1 MKIVILAG
9 GFGTRFSEETHKIP
23 KPMIK
28 IKDQPILIHIMNI
41 FLKFGYNE
49 FCLALG
55 YKADLINNYLLDN
68 GFTKIESYTNDNS
81 EALLMHKNNIH
92 VTTVN
97 TGTNTMTGGRVK
109 RLKKFIGNENVCLIL
124 GDNLFHGAGLTGL
137 VRDAASIL
145 SGGMIF
151 GQRVSDPERYGVV
164 VYDENNRATSI
175 EEKPQNPKSK
185 YAITGL
191 YFYDCHAPKYAK
203 QLKPSQRG
211 ELEITDLNNIYLERS
226 SLNVIRLNRGFA
238 WLDTGTHNSL
248 IEAHQF
254 VQTVEKR
261 QDIKIACLEEIAY
274 RRGWINQQQLQELAK
289 PLLKS
294 GYGKYLMQLL
304 TE

>member
-68 GFTKIESYTNDNS
+68 GFTKIESYTNDNG

-109 RLKKFIGNENVCLIL
+109 RLKKFIGNETFMLTYGDGVADININNLI
-124 GDNLFHGAGLTGL
+124 DFH
-137 VRDAASIL
+137 
-145 SGGMIF
+145 
-151 GQRVSDPERYGVV
+151 
-164 VYDENNRATSI
+164 
-175 EEKPQNPKSK
+175 KSHGK
-185 YAITGL
+185 MVTVTAVHPIAR
-191 YFYDCHAPKYAK
+191 F
-203 QLKPSQRG
+203 G
-211 ELEITDLNNIYLERS
+211 ELEIENNFVKNFREKPQTNNDWINGGFFVINPEFINYIDTDETIMERGPLEKIS
-226 SLNVIRLNRGFA
+226 SMNELMAYKHSGF
-238 WLDTGTHNSL
+238 WHCMDT
-248 IEAHQF
+248 
-254 VQTVEKR
+254 KR
-261 QDIKIACLEEIAY
+261 DKDRLEELVDNNEAK
-274 RRGWINQQQLQELAK
+274 WI
-289 PLLKS
+289 
-294 GYGKYLMQLL
+294 
-304 TE
+304 